1 MTLRD
6 WLLAAALVSLVALAY
21 NLKPKD
27 AAAWVLWEKRM
38 TFRGDSEAT
47 AWEPLDG
54 FDRLADCQK
63 SGQEILQA
71 ALPYM
76 KSEGRKLLTV
86 RPDGRSAAYEESDG
100 ATKVTVDA
108 RYLCFP
114 APFDARP
121 SQPERDLPKP

>member
-1 MTLRD
+1 
-6 WLLAAALVSLVALAY
+6 LLAAALVALVALAY
-21 NLKPKD
+21 NLRTKD
-27 AAAWVLWEKRM
+27 AAWVLWEKRM
-38 TFRGDSEAT
+38 MFKDGGEAT

-54 FDRLADCQK
+54 FDRLSDCQK

-86 RPDGRSAAYEESDG
+86 RPDGRPAAYEEGEG
-100 ATKVTVDA
+100 ATKSTVDA

-114 APFDARP
+114 GPFDARP
-121 SQPERDLPKP
+121 SQPTGLPKP